1 MPHPRLSLRNG
12 PSHLQSALLLGRS
25 SNNRLVIGGVLQLEL
40 MVTMI
45 SDTLTSLSYETGM
58 YVYSNVRDTNNI
70 VIAYRRSPTTQLLI
84 STSLWLSRKHKPDD
98 GSFIAKADPF
108 KSLPGNR
115 KIFEHR
121 PTLRLVPVARP
132 SNESIQHYVHF
143 SSIAFVW
150 QMRPEGLNRLSRGT
164 WRYWDHEYA
173 KLHLR
178 GATSRYHVCFFLSN
192 SISSSDVLLLARFLH
207 DHGSAEWPCLQPHIE
222 PTRLAFL
229 TLLVSVAMYLI

>member
-84 STSLWLSRKHKPDD
+84 STSFCLSRKHKPDD
-98 GSFIAKADPF
+98 GSFIAKADPL
-108 KSLPGNR
+108 KSLPEIAKYRTSSYPPIGPR
-115 KIFEHR
+115 SQTIECVYS
-121 PTLRLVPVARP
+121 TLRAFFFDCFCVAD
-132 SNESIQHYVHF
+132 E
-143 SSIAFVW
+143 A
-150 QMRPEGLNRLSRGT
+150 
-164 WRYWDHEYA
+164 
-173 KLHLR
+173 
-178 GATSRYHVCFFLSN
+178 
-192 SISSSDVLLLARFLH
+192 
-207 DHGSAEWPCLQPHIE
+207 
-222 PTRLAFL
+222 
-229 TLLVSVAMYLI
+229 